1 MATSQRE
8 WQNTINP
15 FSVFFIQ
22 TAPHCVDISASITL
36 FLMANIGRGKEHL
49 EQFDLKNL
57 KLQAKSYK
65 NTLLRLFHD
74 YWYFNSTNTLI
85 NNYRHT
91 MPPQWIQPQI
101 YVHLLIDLAGKPG
114 FPLEQNFEKKTSD
127 YKISLAFIWLLHP
140 QKQCNKVKLLIT
152 GKRKYMYTLYVV
164 GTTKYTT
171 SHLRDVLA
179 QGKCRKFW
187 L

>member
-1 MATSQRE
+1 MGNEMATSQGE
-8 WQNTINP
+8 WQNIINP

-22 TAPHCVDISASITL
+22 TAPHCVDISASIMITL

-49 EQFDLKNL
+49 EQEFFKICNKDLKNL

-65 NTLLRLFHD
+65 NSLLRLFHD
-74 YWYFNSTNTLI
+74 YWYFNSTNTFLI

-114 FPLEQNFEKKTSD
+114 FPL
-127 YKISLAFIWLLHP
+127 
-140 QKQCNKVKLLIT
+140 
-152 GKRKYMYTLYVV
+152 
-164 GTTKYTT
+164 
-171 SHLRDVLA
+171 
-179 QGKCRKFW
+179 
-187 L
+187 

>member
-1 MATSQRE
+1 MGNEIATSQRE

-15 FSVFFIQ
+15 LSVFFIQ
-22 TAPHCVDISASITL
+22 TAPHCVNISASIKL

-49 EQFDLKNL
+49 EQEFFKICNKDLKNL

-65 NTLLRLFHD
+65 NILLRLFHD
-74 YWYFNSTNTLI
+74 YWYFNSTNTFI

-114 FPLEQNFEKKTSD
+114 FPLEQNFKK
-127 YKISLAFIWLLHP
+127 
-140 QKQCNKVKLLIT
+140 KLQI
-152 GKRKYMYTLYVV
+152 
-164 GTTKYTT
+164 TKYYWPLFDYCIHKRNIIKL
-171 SHLRDVLA
+171 SY
-179 QGKCRKFW
+179 
-187 L
+187 

>member
-1 MATSQRE
+1 MDTGELSRKTDKLLRVMGYEMATSQRE

-15 FSVFFIQ
+15 LSVFFIQ

-74 YWYFNSTNTLI
+74 Y
-85 NNYRHT
+85 
-91 MPPQWIQPQI
+91 
-101 YVHLLIDLAGKPG
+101 
-114 FPLEQNFEKKTSD
+114 
-127 YKISLAFIWLLHP
+127 
-140 QKQCNKVKLLIT
+140 
-152 GKRKYMYTLYVV
+152 
-164 GTTKYTT
+164 
-171 SHLRDVLA
+171 
-179 QGKCRKFW
+179 
-187 L
+187 

>member
-1 MATSQRE
+1 MDTGELSRKTDKLLRVMGNEMATSQGE

-49 EQFDLKNL
+49 EQFDLNNL

-74 YWYFNSTNTLI
+74 Y
-85 NNYRHT
+85 
-91 MPPQWIQPQI
+91 
-101 YVHLLIDLAGKPG
+101 
-114 FPLEQNFEKKTSD
+114 
-127 YKISLAFIWLLHP
+127 
-140 QKQCNKVKLLIT
+140 
-152 GKRKYMYTLYVV
+152 
-164 GTTKYTT
+164 
-171 SHLRDVLA
+171 
-179 QGKCRKFW
+179 
-187 L
+187 